1 MRTRLRF
8 RGLQFAILQKFA
20 LSNFSMNT
28 YNRFMQ
34 SCWYQQIY
42 GSSDTNL

>member
-8 RGLQFAILQKFA
+8 RWLQFAILQKFA
-20 LSNFSMNT
+20 LSNFWMNA
-28 YNRFMQ
+28 YNHFMQ

-42 GSSDTNL
+42 GGSDTNL